1 MFDNIRGI
9 ITFEA
14 VAPEPEAFV
23 NMLRESPVSV
33 SDIRLESGKIYGDVY
48 RADFDEVKR
57 TAERLGAQLC
67 VHSKRG
73 GVFTVRKYRR
83 RTGMLIGLVPVSY
96 THLW

>member
-48 RADFDEVKR
+48 RADFDEVKGLPKD
-57 TAERLGAQLC
+57 LGRSFAYIPKGAGYL
-67 VHSKRG
+67 
-73 GVFTVRKYRR
+73 
-83 RTGMLIGLVPVSY
+83 L
-96 THLW
+96 